1 MRYFMHNK
9 ELSPKL
15 EKRIKDY
22 FRKIRKLELEVK
34 FLNKNYYGII
44 DVESFR
50 WLSNFD

>member
-22 FRKIRKLELEVK
+22 FRKIRIRSKIFK
-34 FLNKNYYGII
+34 
-44 DVESFR
+44 
-50 WLSNFD
+50 

>member
-22 FRKIRKLELEVK
+22 FRKIRKLELELAKKLEVDS
-34 FLNKNYYGII
+34 L
-44 DVESFR
+44 
-50 WLSNFD
+50 

>member
-22 FRKIRKLELEVK
+22 FTDGLIFFTE
-34 FLNKNYYGII
+34 
-44 DVESFR
+44 
-50 WLSNFD
+50 